1 MEYGLSLFQ
10 SKREFSWKDLCQSA
24 KGFIHIEGFFLLLPL
39 ITEEEKIIKLFAIT
53 AVDFLHMD
61 EFIRQLVMKTPS
73 FLFILDSADLL

>member
-1 MEYGLSLFQ
+1 M
-10 SKREFSWKDLCQSA
+10 SKCKRFYT
-24 KGFIHIEGFFLLLPL
+24 HEGSFFLLLPL
-39 ITEEEKIIKLFAIT
+39 ITEKEKKIKLFAIT